1 MDTEDMRRALQP
13 YNLRA
18 VARDTGINYFTL
30 WRFARGKRT
39 STAHTLDKLRAYM
52 ERDK

>member
-1 MDTEDMRRALQP
+1 MDTEQLRQALQP

-39 STAHTLDKLRAYM
+39 SQAETLDKLRAYLAGGQ
-52 ERDK
+52 